1 MRTIDWYIVR
11 SFLFSA
17 ALWLVSL
24 LALRIL
30 VDLFANMDEFA
41 ERGGFSEI
49 VYGIISYYGCHSIE
63 YIAQLG
69 GVIIVQSAVFTL
81 ARMNHTNELTA
92 MLASGMSLY
101 RVVWPIVL
109 TAMLSGGLIVANQE
123 LLLPRMAD
131 QMLINADGSTEGRS
145 EAFGVGLIRD
155 ERKVWY
161 APEFDANTHRMI
173 SPLIEFRGRNLAGL
187 ATAYSKAWAVRI
199 EETDTTPAGWVMGD
213 ARLIRADDSGAKI
226 PSTGAIYT
234 TVGKVAFIE
243 SIRQELLASGQAW
256 TGPFRDAEGFSPI
269 FDEKQQLKIAAD
281 GAEMVQRNGRHV
293 FRLIYPR
300 FSFYGETYGDEDIE
314 EALMVTFEAK
324 YADWVAEGAEE
335 EWHWELADE
344 AAMFCPSDLKP
355 DDLVMHQIGHKT
367 EYMSSRQLA
376 KLLKAKRARNEKEV
390 RLIRHVRIAEP
401 INNLVMLLL
410 GLPFILSRERN
421 IKASFGLCVLT
432 TGAFFAFV
440 YVCRYM
446 GLPPFW
452 GAFLPTLLFGPIAV
466 VMFDSVKT

>member
-1 MRTIDWYIVR
+1 MRTLDWYIVR
-11 SFLFSA
+11 SFLLSA
-17 ALWLVSL
+17 LLWLVSL
-24 LALRIL
+24 LALRIM

-49 VYGIISYYGCHSIE
+49 VSGIVTYYGCHSVE

-109 TAMLSGGLIVANQE
+109 TAMLSGGLIIANQE

-131 QMLINADGSTEGRS
+131 QMLINADGTTEGRA
-145 EAFGVGLIRD
+145 EAFGVGLIPD
-155 ERKVWY
+155 GDKVWY
-161 APEFDANTHRMI
+161 APQFDAQTNRMV
-173 SPLIEFRGRNLAGL
+173 SPLIQFRGRGHVAQ
-187 ATAYSKAWAVRI
+187 ATAYSKAWAVHI
-199 EETDTTPAGWVMGD
+199 EATETTPAGWAMADG
-213 ARLIRADDSGAKI
+213 RLIRTGDSTAKI
-226 PSTGAIYT
+226 PSSDEIYT
-234 TVGKVAFIE
+234 TVGKAVLID
-243 SIRQELLASGQAW
+243 SIRKELLAVGKAW
-256 TGPFRDAEGFSPI
+256 TGPFRDAQGFSPVY
-269 FDEKQQLKIAAD
+269 DKKQQMEIAAD
-281 GAEMVQRNGRHV
+281 GAEMIHHKGQLV

-300 FSFYGETYGDEDIE
+300 FSFYAADGDEKT
-314 EALMVTFEAK
+314 LLVSFEAK
-324 YADWVAEGAEE
+324 HADWIAEGSEE
-335 EWHWELADE
+335 MWHWELADE
-344 AAMFCPSDLKP
+344 AAMFCPSELKP

-367 EYMSSRQLA
+367 EYMSSVQLA
-376 KLLKAKRARNEKEV
+376 KLLKAGRARNEKEV

-452 GAFLPTLLFGPIAV
+452 GAFLPTLLFGPIAI